1 MQNQRRY
8 RGRGQG
14 QGKVMN
20 LCRCRNRVRATVR
33 VRARCADALV
43 GSPRVGHSSD
53 FLRILGTE
61 YGVCVVGATQDAIK
75 AGKARLVASGDGV

>member
-8 RGRGQG
+8 RGRGKG

-53 FLRILGTE
+53 FCVFLAPNTE
-61 YGVCVVGATQDAIK
+61 SVLLERPRMRSK
-75 AGKARLVASGDGV
+75 LVRRA